1 MVRSNVSSSFLPFRS
16 QGAMVFW
23 WICCGYRIGL
33 LHFMSCVL
41 FMPAQ
46 VHFLSLDI
54 ISWRFI
60 YPPDEMGYVA
70 GLLSGRGNISLVG
83 LGAYW
88 EQMWHWWHHSEM
100 EWTLWAMSMLHAKI
114 PRKIKGC
121 LSWVRLVTA
130 LLKLAF
136 SPHCPEKTL
145 WVHWPN
151 RECWNCDLCLHS
163 ALSLSQIKIFRSFL
177 RLSWYF
183 CLNDAVCRGCTVI
196 GSWCNTCQPLE
207 HKGDVRGNWRCS
219 NNARKWEKWTA
230 AS

>member
-1 MVRSNVSSSFLPFRS
+1 
-16 QGAMVFW
+16 MVFW
-23 WICCGYRIGL
+23 WICCGCRIGL

-54 ISWRFI
+54 MSWRFI

-83 LGAYW
+83 LWAYW
-88 EQMWHWWHHSEM
+88 EQTWHWWHHSEM
-100 EWTLWAMSMLHAKI
+100 EWTLWAMSTLHAKI

-136 SPHCPEKTL
+136 SPHCPEKTCVSTL
-145 WVHWPN
+145 TKQGMLKFVTCVCTLHCHFHRSKLSGPSW
-151 RECWNCDLCLHS
+151 DLADIS
-163 ALSLSQIKIFRSFL
+163 
-177 RLSWYF
+177 
-183 CLNDAVCRGCTVI
+183 V
-196 GSWCNTCQPLE
+196 
-207 HKGDVRGNWRCS
+207 
-219 NNARKWEKWTA
+219 
-230 AS
+230 